1 MMDAFNYLTVLLS
14 IIMGLAMTQVLKGFR
29 GILLSRKRIRLYW
42 PSLIWAMLMLA
53 ICVEIWWSQYGM
65 RERVDWT
72 LPAFYAVL
80 LQFIVA
86 YMLAAIVLPDFFE
99 PDGIDLRDHYF
110 AHVKWFFGLMVALLL
125 TSLLKD
131 VALNHRLP
139 EMANVIF
146 HVVFIALSSIAM
158 FMRNESFHKA
168 ASIIAVLLFAMYTM
182 LLFWHL
188 H

>member
-14 IIMGLAMTQVLKGFR
+14 IIMGLAMTQILKGFR
-29 GILLSRKRIRLYW
+29 GILLSRSRIRLYW
-42 PSLIWAMLMLA
+42 PSLVWALLMLT

-80 LQFIVA
+80 LQFLIA
-86 YMLAAIVLPDFFE
+86 YMLAAIVLPDFFG
-99 PDGIDLRDHYF
+99 PDEIDLHEHYS

-125 TSLLKD
+125 SSVLKEYVLNGHFPDTSNL
-131 VALNHRLP
+131 V
-139 EMANVIF
+139 F
-146 HVVFIALSSIAM
+146 HVVFIATSAVAM
-158 FMRNESFHKA
+158 FVRNDTFHKI
-168 ASIIAVLLFAMYTM
+168 ASIVAVVLFAMYTM

>member
-1 MMDAFNYLTVLLS
+1 MDQFSYLSVLLS

-29 GILLSRKRIRLYW
+29 GILLSRASIQLYW
-42 PSLIWAMLMLA
+42 PSLIWAGLMLA

-80 LQFIVA
+80 LQFVIA
-86 YMLAAIVLPDFFE
+86 YMLAAIVLPDFF
-99 PDGIDLRDHYF
+99 DANGVDLHEHYF
-110 AHVKWFFGLMVALLL
+110 THVKWFFGLMVALLL
-125 TSLLKD
+125 SSLLKD
-131 VALNHRLP
+131 FVLSGHLP
-139 EMANVIF
+139 DTPNVVF
-146 HVVFIALSSIAM
+146 HVVFIATSTLAM
-158 FMRNESFHKA
+158 FVRSELFHKF
-168 ASIIAVLLFAMYTM
+168 ASVIAVALFTAYTV